1 MHFILNVIMLY
12 TMHFKL
18 NVIMQSTMQFTL
30 NATQSELKTVLS
42 NYQINFQMSNSLT
55 KSLDCAIHKKKNRF
69 FATNSDFLIPISLQ
83 SNVVDYFKL

>member
-55 KSLDCAIHKKKNRF
+55 KSLDCAIHKKKI
-69 FATNSDFLIPISLQ
+69 DFLPQILI
-83 SNVVDYFKL
+83 F